1 MLSLRY
7 SLASMVGM
15 ATTFFLSMFS
25 VSCYGISPKTK
36 FVNCLRKKTPKTH
49 AKEHVKSLNKCFMNI
64 CWKRGLQ
71 NSEIAREK
79 RNCSSFK
86 KVLEREIYSFVT
98 MLIFSA
104 YNV

>member
-15 ATTFFLSMFS
+15 ATTFFLSIFS

-49 AKEHVKSLNKCFMNI
+49 AKRTYKVAQQVYHEYLLEKGIAEPTEK
-64 CWKRGLQ
+64 
-71 NSEIAREK
+71 SEIARVLK
-79 RNCSSFK
+79 RF
-86 KVLEREIYSFVT
+86 
-98 MLIFSA
+98 
-104 YNV
+104 